1 MRYYGKYRG
10 IVLEVRDPQRLG
22 RIRATVPALAEVE
35 LPWALPC
42 VAGAGPGSGHLV
54 LPPVGAAVWIEFEAG
69 EIDDPIW
76 SGGYWLAGEAPATVE
91 GQPS

>member
-1 MRYYGKYRG
+1 MQKFGKYRG
-10 IVLEVRDPQRLG
+10 LVLAANDPERLG
-22 RIRATVPALAEVE
+22 RIRASVPALGLD

-42 VAGAGPGSGHLV
+42 VPGAGPGSGHLV

-69 EIDDPIW
+69 DVDHPIW
-76 SGGYWLAGEAPATVE
+76 SGGFWQQGESPASVE